1 MRLQLYTALALAGL
15 LAAGCTGESNEDNPE
30 DPGTTETG
38 TADPEDTSTDDTG
51 TDDTG
56 TDLPE
61 PDVQVVLLA
70 GQSNMAGRASAA
82 DLPAQLQV
90 SQDDVQLFYSGGGSL
105 IPDILTPLES
115 GSGSDLGP
123 EVTLGRTLADLVPDD
138 DFVLIK
144 HAVGGTSL
152 FEDWDP
158 DTGVEYQELSD
169 TVADGLQAL
178 VDQGLTPEVRG
189 FVWLQ
194 GEADVVQG
202 RTQEQ
207 YTADLTAFVN
217 AVRTDFAGGDDL
229 RFVVGR
235 LSDRQFAGS
244 GFSNGREDIQAAQ
257 DEVAGT
263 VANVALVDTDD
274 LTLNDDRHYD
284 TAGQLAMGTLLARA
298 LLEQPQASDTAQFDF
313 GLVGQKLDIEEPGFT
328 PLQLKSGGSSDSVL
342 VVDPASG
349 WTIRLDSADP
359 DTNLIGR
366 NRGPL
371 GTPVG
376 SAFTL
381 EAVYI
386 DFVTAIRTFT
396 IGGLD
401 PARTYDV
408 QFWMFDDNTS
418 DLRTQTL
425 TLTDGTELGSTDG
438 PGNEDREL
446 TDDDAFSIVGRA
458 LTPEPDGTLTLTCAN
473 SVTVDRCLT
482 NGIVITEN

>member
-1 MRLQLYTALALAGL
+1 MMRLRLHTALALGGL
-15 LAAGCTGESNEDNPE
+15 LAAAGCAGESDDDKTA

-38 TADPEDTSTDDTG
+38 GDTGTAEDTA

-61 PDVQVVLLA
+61 PDVVQVVVLA

-90 SQDDVQLFYSGGGSL
+90 SQEDVQLFYSGGGAL
-105 IPDILTPLES
+105 IPNVLTPLQA
-115 GSGSDLGP
+115 GSGADLGP
-123 EVTLGRTLADLVPDD
+123 EVTLGRTLADLGPDD

-158 DTGVEYQELSD
+158 DTGVEYQELAD
-169 TVADGLQAL
+169 TLDDGLQAL
-178 VDQGLTPEVRG
+178 VEQGLTPEVCG

-207 YTADLTAFVN
+207 YTADLTAFVD
-217 AVRTDFAGGDDL
+217 AVRTDFAGGSDL

-244 GFSNGREDIQAAQ
+244 GLVGGREAIQAAQ
-257 DEVAGT
+257 DDVAGAVT
-263 VANVALVDTDD
+263 NVALVDTDA

-284 TAGQLAMGTLLARA
+284 TPGQLAMGTLLARA

-313 GLVGQKLDIEEPGFT
+313 GRVGESLDMEEPGFT
-328 PLQLKSGGSSDSVL
+328 PLQLRQNGVSGSVF
-342 VVDPASG
+342 VVDPLTG
-349 WTIRLDSADP
+349 WTIRLDS
-359 DTNLIGR
+359 TGSNLIGR

-371 GTPVG
+371 EAPIGRT
-376 SAFTL
+376 FTL
-381 EAVYI
+381 EAVYV
-386 DFVTAIRTFT
+386 DFITAIGTFV

-401 PARTYDV
+401 PAHTYDV
-408 QFWMFDDNTS
+408 QFRMFDDDS
-418 DLRTQTL
+418 SSLRTQTL
-425 TLTDGTELGSTDG
+425 ALANGTELGSTNG
-438 PGNEDREL
+438 PGAGSDRAL
-446 TDDDAFSIVGRA
+446 TDNDVFSIVGSA
-458 LTPEPDGTLTLTCAN
+458 LTPEPDGTLTLTCTN